1 MLGRSKMERKRRP
14 ARRLEE
20 VSHFFLSS
28 QDRQAEAEDVRQKE
42 VSADDDTPLSSSDDT
57 SRQGR
62 VEGASSAHAVEQHL
76 CFVCSSKSLFI
87 EKSFLACNLGVE
99 LARRDFSVGLIETTT
114 LPNTFSFLGP
124 FFSESTSKQRGASS
138 TKRLPPLPTPD
149 PLKLIDIPVDPRNSL
164 KAVVLQNDLE
174 SNDSRILLNRVK
186 NESDFLIINAPAE
199 IFRFRKLI
207 SFVNPFFIVP
217 ITDDPE
223 KLLESYLLI
232 KRVSEG
238 IDCSEFGLLMMEE
251 GHCQKAEGAFHLMV
265 EMAFNFLSAT
275 IRFLDT
281 IPMGD
286 DFSRS
291 ILTQTPLL
299 RETANSPTSLS
310 IRKLADSLIR
320 RTQLSERN
328 HQW

>member
-1 MLGRSKMERKRRP
+1 MLGRSKMESKRRP
-14 ARRLEE
+14 GRRLEE

-28 QDRQAEAEDVRQKE
+28 QDRQAGAEDVRQKE
-42 VSADDDTPLSSSDDT
+42 VPADDDTPLSSSDDT
-57 SRQGR
+57 SRRGR

-76 CFVCSSKSLFI
+76 CFVCPSKSLFV
-87 EKSFLACNLGVE
+87 EKAFLACNLGVE
-99 LARRDFSVGLIETTT
+99 LARRNFSVGLIETTT

-124 FFSESTSKQRGASS
+124 FFSESTSKQRGGSS

-149 PLKLIDIPVDPRNSL
+149 PLRLMDIPVDARNSL

-186 NESDFLIINAPAE
+186 NESDFLIINAPSE

-207 SFVNPFFIVP
+207 SFVNPFVIVP

-232 KRVSEG
+232 KRVSKG
-238 IDCSEFGLLMMEE
+238 IACSEFGLFMMEE
-251 GHCQKAEGAFHLMV
+251 GHCQKAEGAFHLMA

-275 IRFLDT
+275 IRFLGT
-281 IPMGD
+281 IPIGD

-299 RETANSPTSLS
+299 REKENSPTSLS
-310 IRKLADSLIR
+310 IRKLADGLIR